1 MTKDEA
7 NAITGGLTQT
17 SKMPCKSFSTPTLAC
32 VTGYK
37 LAQVPGTVCSKCYA
51 QKGFYRTYANTIE
64 PAQHARLDALLT
76 APAGVWEAAMAALM
90 SNDPYFRWWDSG
102 DVPSTRALLRVAKV
116 CDMTPDTQHWLPTRE
131 WGFVHHFL
139 KERSVPV
146 NLNIRMSANFPDTPV
161 ESHPIVRGA
170 SPLPLVV
177 VVRAHPE
184 AQLLAL
190 DDRARLFP
198 VARELGV
205 VPVAVQHQGYVFLH
219 VEAGGAACQ
228 RKTLRHRPVERR
240 AGQFAC
246 FHGASTSMVA

>member
-7 NAITGGLTQT
+7 IAITGGLSQT

-51 QKGFYRTYANTIE
+51 QKGLYHAYANTIE

-102 DVPSTRALLRVAKV
+102 DVPSTRALLRVARV

-161 ESHPIVRGA
+161 KIPINWLRIKGINTSNVHKDKPPVGDECPAPKQGNKCGPCRKCW
-170 SPLPLVV
+170 
-177 VVRAHPE
+177 
-184 AQLLAL
+184 
-190 DDRARLFP
+190 DRT
-198 VARELGV
+198 
-205 VPVAVQHQGYVFLH
+205 VPAVSYKEH
-219 VEAGGAACQ
+219 
-228 RKTLRHRPVERR
+228 
-240 AGQFAC
+240 
-246 FHGASTSMVA
+246 